1 MKEIYYFRTYSWGGM
16 EGRTQVI
23 RNFETIELAKEDA
36 INDTWNEAFT
46 LYEIKLTFNGRV
58 VENERFLEKIACGR
72 DLARENYL
80 NENNKSLVLNKKKK
94 VKHN

>member
-58 VENERFLEKIACGR
+58 VENERFLEKIAKEAFKDIDE
-72 DLARENYL
+72 DLKL
-80 NENNKSLVLNKKKK
+80 NSIL
-94 VKHN
+94 